1 MKCLAISSEQE
12 DVALCAKANNYL
24 MKKNRNSILLIPA
37 TVIFISFIMM
47 VNDAMIS
54 IRLNELKVSLQDID
68 RSEGSIDN
76 IGLVTTYE
84 THKKLFENRI
94 TQDKADAIE
103 NKINSLTNLKTNN
116 NEQFASMY
124 SLFSLPVIKVI
135 NFNRFMLGKMPL
147 IYHRV
152 NDPVSLNLDLAYYYE
167 RNFHYKR
174 AIELYD
180 KSLGETNLPD
190 SIRAGIL
197 LHQGYCY
204 ALSQLDEK
212 ARKNYS
218 IIIEKYG
225 RENSAITATV
235 LLRYLEG
242 FSLARQRVL
251 SGKDDSLSQS
261 QQLVSLLDYKRALAI
276 LETVE
281 HEARP
286 EDISRITYFKA
297 RCFSGMGE
305 TKRAV
310 DNYLRVV
317 TSDPSSQYA
326 RCSNRKLF
334 LIGARS
340 GEKELVEISMELN
353 RSLNDPELSRMIKE
367 NAKNNGNGIE
377 KQQPIKIDL
386 SADTREKIGKI
397 VSKKKEPE
405 LKTDRYLI
413 IHTSDGNTFKGT
425 IIEETTDHIA
435 LKTSIGSINVKK
447 DRIIKI
453 IDK

>member
-1 MKCLAISSEQE
+1 
-12 DVALCAKANNYL
+12 
-24 MKKNRNSILLIPA
+24 MKKNRNIILLIPA

-47 VNDAMIS
+47 VNDTMIS
-54 IRLNELKVSLQDID
+54 IRLNELTMLLQDID
-68 RSEGSIDN
+68 RSEGRIDN

-84 THKKLFENRI
+84 THKKLFENRM

-103 NKINSLTNLKTNN
+103 YKINSLANLKTENN
-116 NEQFASMY
+116 NQFASMF
-124 SLFSLPVIKVI
+124 SLFSLPAIRVI
-135 NFNRFMLGKMPL
+135 NFNRLMLGKIPL
-147 IYHRV
+147 TYHHE
-152 NDPVSLNLDLAYYYE
+152 NDPVSINVDLAYYYE

-180 KSLGETNLPD
+180 KSLAETNLPD

-204 ALSQLDEK
+204 ALSQLDGK
-212 ARKNYS
+212 ARKNYL

-261 QQLVSLLDYKRALAI
+261 QQLVNLLDYKRALAI
-276 LETVE
+276 LDAVE
-281 HEARP
+281 HEAKP

-297 RCFSGMGE
+297 RCFAGMGE

-310 DNYLRVV
+310 DNYLKVV

-334 LIGARS
+334 ILGSRS
-340 GEKELVEISMELN
+340 GEKELVEISMQLN
-353 RSLNDPELSRMIKE
+353 TKLNDPELSRMIKE
-367 NAKNNGNGIE
+367 NDVNTDNGIE
-377 KQQPIKIDL
+377 KQNTIKIDL
-386 SADTREKIGKI
+386 SADTREKIEKI
-397 VSKKKEPE
+397 VSQKKEPE
-405 LKTDRYLI
+405 MKADRYLV

-425 IIEETTDHIA
+425 IIEETADHIA

-453 IDK
+453 TDK